1 MPNRASSNLDAM
13 PSGPT
18 DAGGTSAADAE
29 WAVDAGLLDFDTED
43 ADPIE
48 KVRDRLGLDDGV
60 ADVTIA
66 ASLAQIAGKSDARS
80 RWLAAFGS
88 PLGKVLASRGGD
100 LNAAL
105 EVLLAH
111 ASRQQS

>member
-1 MPNRASSNLDAM
+1 M
-13 PSGPT
+13 
-18 DAGGTSAADAE
+18 
-29 WAVDAGLLDFDTED
+29 DAGLLDFDADD

-48 KVRDRLGLDDGV
+48 KVRDRLGLGDEV
-60 ADVTIA
+60 AEVTIA
-66 ASLAQIAGKSDARS
+66 ASLAQVAGKSDPRE

-105 EVLLAH
+105 EVVLAH
-111 ASRQQS
+111 APRHQS

>member
-1 MPNRASSNLDAM
+1 MSNRPPSTLDAV
-13 PSGPT
+13 PSGPIDLGAPAAT
-18 DAGGTSAADAE
+18 DVEWAADT
-29 WAVDAGLLDFDTED
+29 GLLDFDADD

-48 KVRDRLGLDDGV
+48 RVRDRLGLGDGV
-60 ADVTIA
+60 ADITIA
-66 ASLAQIAGKSDARS
+66 ASLAQIAGKIDARS

-105 EVLLAH
+105 DVLLAH
-111 ASRQQS
+111 APRQQS